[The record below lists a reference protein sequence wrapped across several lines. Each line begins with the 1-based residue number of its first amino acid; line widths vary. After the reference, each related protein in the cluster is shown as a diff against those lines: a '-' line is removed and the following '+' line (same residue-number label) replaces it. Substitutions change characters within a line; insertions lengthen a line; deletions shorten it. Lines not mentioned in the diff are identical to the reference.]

1 MYRLL
6 IVDDEEIITDGL
18 YEVLKRFK
26 PEMLD
31 IYKAYSAKEALKW
44 MSRSRIDIVL
54 TDIRMPGMS
63 GLDLSQEIQTHWPR
77 CKIVFLTGFSEFDYA
92 YQAIQLPNA
101 RYLLKTEGYEKV
113 TQTILEVVQEL
124 DQDIQTRQLIE
135 KSQEQMGTLQI
146 MAQGDYIRQ
155 LLTESHV
162 VMDRTDILAQDFE
175 ELGIALDPRAP
186 VILALGRLFFE
197 EGTGYLEKSRLL
209 TSVRMIWDSFM
220 SEKSISIG
228 TIDKQGDL
236 LWLLQP
242 SNEEK
247 DSFHLIRFME
257 GTLELIQ
264 EACQSSL
271 SLTLNFTL
279 SGKACD
285 WTQITS
291 QYERLRQLQ
300 QLKIGNGISMILVD
314 RAETS
319 DTLVLKDVTYIS
331 HRIERL
337 EAHLES
343 GKAAEFMDE
352 LDELSVTL
360 LQTSS
365 SVHKAIEGYYAAA
378 LVLFSHI
385 NRMGMHR
392 HMGNIN
398 KLMQLD
404 GHATMKEGFSYLK
417 KIAELI
423 FQYKNKDERDRATQ
437 VIEHICQYIEDNL
450 NEDLSLVRLAEL
462 HFFNPSYLSRFF
474 KQEYGINL
482 SEYIDKCRTRKA
494 KELLRNHEL
503 KVRDVSLSVG
513 YEAAHSF
520 TRFFKKM
527 TGITPQEYRDSLYKE
542 SAVGRNS

>member
-18 YEVLKRFK
+18 YEVLLRFK

-63 GLDLSQEIQTHWPR
+63 GLELSQEIVAHWPR

-113 TQTILEVVQEL
+113 TQTVLEVVQEL
-124 DQDIQTRQLIE
+124 DHDFKTQRLIE
-135 KSQEQMGTLQI
+135 KSQEMNGTLQL
-146 MAQGDYIRQ
+146 MAQEDYIRQ
-155 LLTESHV
+155 LLKDCHTMMESP
-162 VMDRTDILAQDFE
+162 DILAHDFK
-175 ELGIALDPRAP
+175 ELGISLDPRTP
-186 VILALGRLFFE
+186 VTLALGRLFFT
-197 EGTGYLEKSRLL
+197 EGTRYLEKSRLL
-209 TSVRMIWDSFM
+209 ASVRVLWDSFM
-220 SEKSISIG
+220 SEKSRSIG
-228 TIDKQGDL
+228 TIDKHGDL

-242 SNEEK
+242 SYEEQQ
-247 DSFHLIRFME
+247 SFHFARFME

-271 SLTLNFTL
+271 HLTLNFTI
-279 SGKACD
+279 SGSTCD
-285 WTQITS
+285 WNQVTS

-314 RAETS
+314 RAES
-319 DTLVLKDVTYIS
+319 PDDFVLNDVSYIS

-343 GKAAEFMDE
+343 GRSAEFIDQ
-352 LDELSVTL
+352 LNELSAAL
-360 LQTSS
+360 LQTSG
-365 SVHKAIEGYYAAA
+365 SVQKAHEGYYAAA

-385 NRMGMHR
+385 NKMGLHSQV
-392 HMGNIN
+392 NN
-398 KLMQLD
+398 TSKLMQLD
-404 GHATMKEGFSYLK
+404 GHPSMKEGFQYLQE
-417 KIAELI
+417 IAEHI
-423 FQYKNKDERDRATQ
+423 FRYKNKDERDRASQ
-437 VIEHICQYIEDNL
+437 VIEHICQYIEENL

-482 SEYIDKCRTRKA
+482 SEYIDKCRIRRA
-494 KELLRNHEL
+494 KELLRNYEL

-527 TGITPQEYRDSLYKE
+527 TGVTPQEYRDSLYKE
-542 SAVGRNS
+542 TVASRNH